1 MQTVEAKL
9 RYLRMSPRKVRVVCD
24 LIKGMHVFRAEAQLR
39 HVGKRAARPVLK
51 LLKSA
56 IANAENNF
64 KLERKNLYVQNITVD
79 GGPVLKR
86 GRARAFGR
94 SAPIMERTS
103 HINLVLGVRE
113 VGSMPEVRV
122 PEVAK
127 TKEKGELTKRETSD
141 KMKRQ
146 QSLREPSKQV
156 KKQKGFVQR
165 MFQRKAI

>member
-1 MQTVEAKL
+1 ML
-9 RYLRMSPRKVRVVCD
+9 
-24 LIKGMHVFRAEAQLR
+24 FR
-39 HVGKRAARPVLK
+39 
-51 LLKSA
+51 S
-56 IANAENNF
+56 
-64 KLERKNLYVQNITVD
+64 
-79 GGPVLKR
+79 
-86 GRARAFGR
+86 
-94 SAPIMERTS
+94 
-103 HINLVLGVRE
+103 VRE